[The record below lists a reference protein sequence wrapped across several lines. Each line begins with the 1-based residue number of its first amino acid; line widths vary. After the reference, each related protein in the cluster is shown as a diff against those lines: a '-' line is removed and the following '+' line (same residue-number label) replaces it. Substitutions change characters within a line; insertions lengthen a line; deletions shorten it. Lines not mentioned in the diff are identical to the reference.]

1 MLSATESFY
10 PMKMS
15 ALMKLFLLSLL
26 LFVPAA
32 WANQDA
38 DFLAAN
44 EAFQKG
50 NANRLDQYA
59 EKLKHSDLDI
69 YVRYYQLRL
78 KLETVETSEVRH
90 FLAQADDSPVVDRL
104 RGEWLKVLGKQQKW
118 TLFNNEYPRLVN
130 SDTELTCYALQARYL
145 AQPEK
150 ALREARSLW
159 FTGKDLPS
167 SCTPLFETAL
177 SNGTINE
184 EDAWQRLKLALE
196 NSNLSVARSITSRL
210 SPQRAISS
218 RELDASAQN
227 PARYLNQVATDHP
240 REGQRAVM
248 LFALLRM
255 AKQSPDL
262 ALTYWEPKKFTAEEQ
277 QYFYGWLGYEA
288 ARKQDELALRWYKRA
303 GNHLNESQL
312 AWRTRAALR
321 AQNWAEVLNSIEMMN
336 DVQQRDSAWQYWKAR
351 ALQAQGKSAEAM
363 RIFSVLSKE
372 YNFYGQ
378 LANEEFSRTTNIN
391 NAPTTYQAD
400 RQNIARIASLIG
412 VQRATTF
419 YRIGLR
425 TEALKE
431 WAWAIR
437 GFGDQDL
444 LAAAEYAKRNNMF
457 DRAINAADKT
467 VSTHDFNLRYLAPY
481 RNALQPHI
489 QDNNLEEAWVYGLM
503 RQESRFVTIAKSTVG
518 AAGLMQIMPST
529 ARWVA
534 RKMGLKDYRDNM
546 IHELDTNLKL
556 GTFYMRN
563 VLSSFDNDPVLASA
577 AYNAGPSRA
586 RRWRGDSALEGAIYA
601 ETIPFDETR
610 DYVKKVM
617 SNTSYYAAQFG
628 APWRSLKTRLGQIAG
643 KTAANQQA
651 IPNEK

>member
-1 MLSATESFY
+1 
-10 PMKMS
+10 
-15 ALMKLFLLSLL
+15 MKLFLLSLL

-38 DFLAAN
+38 DFLAIN

-50 NANRLDQYA
+50 NASRVDQYA
-59 EKLKHSDLDI
+59 EKLKHSDLDV

-78 KLETVETSEVRH
+78 KLETADASDAKH
-90 FLAQADDSPVVDRL
+90 FLAQNDDSPVIDRL
-104 RGEWLKVLGKQQKW
+104 RGEWLKILGKQQKW

-145 AQPEK
+145 NQPEK

-177 SNGTINE
+177 SNGVISE
-184 EDAWQRLKLALE
+184 DDAWQRLKLALE

-210 SPQRAISS
+210 SPQHAISTK
-218 RELDASAQN
+218 ELDASAQN
-227 PARYLNQVATDHP
+227 PTRYLKQVSAEHP
-240 REGQRAVM
+240 REGLRAVT
-248 LFALLRM
+248 LFALLRL
-255 AKQSPDL
+255 AKQSPDV
-262 ALTYWEPKKFTAEEQ
+262 ALTYWDAKKFTPEEQ

-288 ARKQDELALRWYKRA
+288 ARKQDELALRWFKRA

-312 AWRTRAALR
+312 AWRVRASLR

-336 DVQQRDSAWQYWKAR
+336 DAQQRDSTWQYWKAR
-351 ALQAQGKSAEAM
+351 ALQAQGKSAEAT
-363 RIFSVLSKE
+363 RIFAVLSNE
-372 YNFYGQ
+372 FNFYGQ
-378 LANEEFSRTTNIN
+378 LANEELSRSPHISNL
-391 NAPTTYQAD
+391 PTSYQPE
-400 RQNIARIASLIG
+400 RQNIARISELIG
-412 VQRATTF
+412 IQRATTF
-419 YRIGLR
+419 YRLGLR
-425 TEALKE
+425 TEAIKE

-437 GFGDQDL
+437 GFSDQDL
-444 LAAAEYAKRNNMF
+444 LAAAEYAKRNSMF
-457 DRAINAADKT
+457 DRSINAADKT
-467 VSTHDFNLRYLAPY
+467 VSTHDFNLRYPAPY
-481 RNALQPHI
+481 RSALQPHI
-489 QDNNLEEAWVYGLM
+489 QDNHLDEAWVYGLM
-503 RQESRFVTIAKSTVG
+503 RQESRFVTVAKSTVG

-534 RKMGLKDYRDNM
+534 RKMGLKNYRDSM
-546 IHELDTNLKL
+546 IQELDTNLKL
-556 GTFYMRN
+556 GTFYMKN
-563 VLSSFDNDPVLASA
+563 VLSSFDDDPVMASA
-577 AYNAGPSRA
+577 AYNAGPGRA

-617 SNTSYYAAQFG
+617 SNTSYYATQFG
-628 APWRSLKTRLGQIAG
+628 APWRSLKTRLGTIAG

-651 IPNEK
+651 IENEQ